1 MLVVPLTRAAFPVL
15 PRQPWNWNLEP
26 VTAWIFYINLFQYLT
41 RQVES
46 SANDSAPSVAVPGH
60 LTTKEAHS
68 MKEILNSCIP
78 TKRLSL
84 TIPPLLLRWFR
95 PRTITVGHLCWIS
108 EDAEWQAVPGGRRV
122 PGANHA
128 RL

>member
-1 MLVVPLTRAAFPVL
+1 MNWSSEKGGEGKSLECDEAALLSPREPARGASSNRVKLFVLGINMLVVPLTRAAFPVL

-68 MKEILNSCIP
+68 MKEIC
-78 TKRLSL
+78 
-84 TIPPLLLRWFR
+84 
-95 PRTITVGHLCWIS
+95 TVYKN
-108 EDAEWQAVPGGRRV
+108 RV
-122 PGANHA
+122 
-128 RL
+128 